1 MYISN
6 IIKQE
11 MFFSKI
17 GNIHGRFLHANVIS
31 PNRMQTYLSI
41 LYPTRPLPAK
51 NSCIV
56 QGASERS
63 TYFRAIILLSFRWNT
78 QYLSVFIFRTIILI
92 KPKHIIL
99 RVQLFMYT
107 IYMLHYNISTYY
119 IIKKLSTLFT
129 FIFNNLERRNYWSR
143 KRNFPSSLCYKHILS
158 I

>member
-31 PNRMQTYLSI
+31 PNRSKHTFQSVSYKTA
-41 LYPTRPLPAK
+41 PCK
-51 NSCIV
+51 KCIV